1 MRRLATFAR
10 IVSLGFLPFLL
21 ASPLAAQTD
30 GFPTISGRQY
40 TGGSAKVTVTGSTT
54 ITQEIPIN
62 TQASFSDGE
71 STWLQFGASGAA
83 EPNALITYSETK
95 ETGIT
100 IGQGKFI
107 VTGGI
112 LNGEKPQC
120 SGKVSVTATL
130 ISGNYACTGLTSKQ
144 ASGGMGTVDVK
155 VTFTAQS

>member
-1 MRRLATFAR
+1 MRRLAPFAR
-10 IVSLGFLPFLL
+10 IVPLGLVLCLL
-21 ASPLAAQTD
+21 ALPVAAQTD
-30 GFPTISGRQY
+30 GFPTISGRQF

-62 TQASFSDGE
+62 TVASFSDGE

-83 EPNALITYSETK
+83 EPNVLITYSETK

-100 IGQGKFI
+100 IGEGKFI

-112 LNGEKPQC
+112 LNDEKPEC

>member
-1 MRRLATFAR
+1 MNTQHRAHAFTLT
-10 IVSLGFLPFLL
+10 V
-21 ASPLAAQTD
+21 LAALVSNAYAQTETAPATTATKD
-30 GFPTISGRQY
+30 EP
-40 TGGSAKVTVTGSTT
+40 AKVTVTGSTT
-54 ITQEIPIN
+54 ITQEISIN
-62 TQASFSDGE
+62 TQASISDGE

-100 IGQGKFI
+100 IGEGKFI

-112 LNGEKPQC
+112 LYGEKPEC

-130 ISGNYACTGLTSKQ
+130 ISGTYTCTGLTSKQ
-144 ASGGMGTVDVK
+144 ASGGMGTVDVA